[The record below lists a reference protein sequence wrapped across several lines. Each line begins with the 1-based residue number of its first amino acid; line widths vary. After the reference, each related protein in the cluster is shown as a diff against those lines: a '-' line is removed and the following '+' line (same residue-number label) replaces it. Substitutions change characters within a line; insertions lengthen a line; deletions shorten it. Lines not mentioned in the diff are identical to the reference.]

1 MNMGTH
7 NDGKLKKDIQLN
19 RMEDRIKEETWNYH
33 DKLLRLLDSK
43 VNGRGKAA
51 GDIQLE
57 YEDVIKSFGSVV
69 AIQKNIIQLSWDIA
83 KDTLQDAFDRCGFI
97 FDIDGKPVKK
107 DER

>member
-1 MNMGTH
+1 MGTH
-7 NDGKLKKDIQLN
+7 NDDKLKKDILLN
-19 RMEDRIKEETWNYH
+19 RMEDRIREETYNYH

-43 VNGRGKAA
+43 VNGRGDA

-97 FDIDGKPVKK
+97 FDTDGKMVKK
-107 DER
+107 DEC